1 MLRRLNTQQQ
11 LFLAIAGTGVFLVV
25 VVLLGVRSYF
35 LQNFSDYLA
44 EQEQRRLQQVAVVL
58 SEYYET
64 FHRQMPARVR
74 AEFSEREIWRQV
86 IQTIQRDLLINPE
99 RVNLDPDLS
108 FSALTLETI
117 GGERIFGPDIAAP
130 VTVFVLSEG
139 QIIATL
145 STELPTSQMQP
156 LDQVFRQQQMQSF
169 LWAGA
174 LALVVAALAAWF
186 VATRLRARLALLK
199 RTTQQ
204 IAAGDY
210 ASKLS
215 PRLFDNHQ
223 RDDIAELALALQTM
237 ATTLNNTEQQ
247 RRAFMAD
254 IAHELRTPLTVLKGE
269 LEAVEDGIR
278 QPDKVLCS
286 RLQQQTE
293 QLARLVSDI
302 DTLAQAQAGG
312 MNYQRSSID
321 LKQWLQQQ
329 VTQWQALAEQHHLQL
344 TLTVSE
350 DSAVTVQADTS
361 RLQQALQNLL
371 QNSVRY
377 TESSEALP
385 GQVRVSLTAT
395 PTHAVISIEDTAPG
409 VATEHLAHLFERFY
423 RTDSHRHRQ
432 QGGSGLGLAISRQI
446 VQAHH
451 GSIHAEP
458 SELGGLKVTITLPRD
473 SA

>member
-1 MLRRLNTQQQ
+1 LLRRLTTHQQ
-11 LFLAIAGTGVFLVV
+11 LFLAIAGTGVFLVI

-64 FHRQMPARVR
+64 VHRQMPARVQQ
-74 AEFSEREIWRQV
+74 AFSERDRWRQV
-86 IQTIQRDLLINPE
+86 IQAIQRDSLINPE
-99 RVNLDPDLS
+99 RVNLDPELS
-108 FSALTLETI
+108 FSALTLETLS
-117 GGERIFGPDIAAP
+117 GERVFGPEISTP
-130 VTVFVLSEG
+130 VTVFVLAEG
-139 QIIATL
+139 EIIATL

-174 LALVVAALAAWF
+174 LALIVAAFVAWF

-199 RTTQQ
+199 RTTQA

-210 ASKLS
+210 TGELS
-215 PRLFDNHQ
+215 PRLLGSEQ
-223 RDDIAELALALQTM
+223 RDDIAELARALQSM
-237 ATTLNNTEQQ
+237 AATLNQNEQQ

-278 QPDKVLCS
+278 QPDKVLCA

-312 MNYQRSSID
+312 MHYQRRTLELGS
-321 LKQWLQQQ
+321 WLQQQ
-329 VTQWQALAEQHHLQL
+329 VTQWQALAEQHQLQL
-344 TLTVSE
+344 ILHVSE
-350 DSAVTVQADTS
+350 DSPVKVQGDTS
-361 RLQQALQNLL
+361 RLQQALHNLL
-371 QNSVRY
+371 QNSIRY
-377 TESSEALP
+377 TESSAASQ
-385 GQVRVSLTAT
+385 GQIRVSLTAT
-395 PTHAVISIEDTAPG
+395 ATHAVISIEDSAPG
-409 VATEHLAHLFERFY
+409 VAPEHLAHLFERFY
-423 RTDSHRHRQ
+423 RTDNHRHRQ

-451 GSIHAEP
+451 GAIHAEP

>member
-74 AEFSEREIWRQV
+74 AEFSERESWRQV

-174 LALVVAALAAWF
+174 LALVVAALVAWF

-344 TLTVSE
+344 TLIVSE

>member
-1 MLRRLNTQQQ
+1 MLRRLTTHQQ
-11 LFLAIAGTGVFLVV
+11 LFLAIAGTGVFLVI

-64 FHRQMPARVR
+64 VHRQMPARVQQ
-74 AEFSEREIWRQV
+74 AFSERDRWRQV
-86 IQTIQRDLLINPE
+86 IQAIQRDSLINPE
-99 RVNLDPDLS
+99 RVNLDPELS
-108 FSALTLETI
+108 FSALTLETLS
-117 GGERIFGPDIAAP
+117 GERIFGAEIRTP
-130 VTVFVLSEG
+130 VTVFVLAEG
-139 QIIATL
+139 EIIATL

-174 LALVVAALAAWF
+174 LALIVAAFVAWF

-199 RTTQQ
+199 RTTQA

-210 ASKLS
+210 TGELS
-215 PRLFDNHQ
+215 PRLLGSEQ
-223 RDDIAELALALQTM
+223 RDDIAELARALQSM
-237 ATTLNNTEQQ
+237 AATLNQNEQQ

-278 QPDKVLCS
+278 QPDKVLCA

-312 MNYQRSSID
+312 MHYQRQTVD
-321 LKQWLQQQ
+321 LQRWLEEQ
-329 VTQWQALAEQHHLQL
+329 VRQWQALAEQRKLQL
-344 TLTVSE
+344 SLAIDEAPVM
-350 DSAVTVQADTS
+350 VKADTS

-377 TESSEALP
+377 TQSSEANP
-385 GQVRVSLTAT
+385 GQIRVSLSAT
-395 PTHAVISIEDTAPG
+395 PTHAEICVEDSAPG
-409 VATEHLAHLFERFY
+409 VAAEHLAHLFERFY

-432 QGGSGLGLAISRQI
+432 HGGSGLGLAISRQI

-451 GSIHAEP
+451 GSIYAEP

-473 SA
+473 PA